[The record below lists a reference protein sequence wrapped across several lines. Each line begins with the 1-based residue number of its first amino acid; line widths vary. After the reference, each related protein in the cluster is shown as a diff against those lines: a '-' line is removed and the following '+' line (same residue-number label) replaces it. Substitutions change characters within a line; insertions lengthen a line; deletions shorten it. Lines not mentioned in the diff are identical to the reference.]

1 MVTRRD
7 LIWFLNKK
15 TVIVTDGGDGV
26 NALGFHQ

>member
-7 LIWFLNKK
+7 LIWFLNRK
-15 TVIVTDGGDGV
+15 TVTVTDGGDEV